1 MEENNDIQQWFCL
14 GCTSPQRELKVRD
27 DVRRYG
33 LEAFVPLKYE
43 VKRLRRQEQRT
54 LVPAISGLMFAKGTL
69 DEVKEYISHAHYT
82 VYIRKSTF
90 SNKEDYLTIPT
101 RAMEDFI
108 AVTVD
113 HEAHISYFRP
123 EEIKLQAGDKIR
135 VKGGIYDGK
144 EGIIMRIKGKRNKH
158 LVVQIPGLLVAAVEM
173 TPELIELSSSAAPAG
188 GRSAKS
194 VRGQVPDSTSN
205 AKSVRGQVPGSTSN
219 AGSARYLSPDRFGD
233 ASEDIAEEK
242 PSKNID
248 GDKKYLYDTAHRLL
262 FEITNKYK
270 EDQEY
275 YLLMN
280 ELKRC
285 RARLITFKG
294 FTPSTEAE
302 LALPMY
308 MAAVLLDEEVAEA
321 KERLEKAIAR
331 LKDSSKL
338 KAKCLEMM
346 SALDSA
352 PADSVRGQV
361 PDSRY
366 LTARATPVLS
376 GTCPLT
382 ESTELTTKHYNKHIK
397 F

>member
-173 TPELIELSSSAAPAG
+173 TPELIELSASAG

-194 VRGQVPDSTSN
+194 VS
-205 AKSVRGQVPGSTSN
+205 SVRGQVPGSPNNPAS
-219 AGSARYLSPDRFGD
+219 SARYLSPDRIGSAGD
-233 ASEDIAEEK
+233 TSEDIAEEK

-308 MAAVLLDEEVAEA
+308 MAAVLLDEDIPEA

-346 SALDSA
+346 SALESFA
-352 PADSVRGQV
+352 GAADAANSVRGQV
-361 PDSRY
+361 PDSTSNAGSVRY
-366 LTARATPVLS
+366 LSPDRIDRPSPGRTDD
-376 GTCPLT
+376 
-382 ESTELTTKHYNKHIK
+382 KN
-397 F
+397 

>member
-173 TPELIELSSSAAPAG
+173 TPELIELSVSAG
-188 GRSAKS
+188 GRSA
-194 VRGQVPDSTSN
+194 
-205 AKSVRGQVPGSTSN
+205 
-219 AGSARYLSPDRFGD
+219 GSAGD

-308 MAAVLLDEEVAEA
+308 MAAVLLGEDIPEA

-346 SALDSA
+346 SALDNET
-352 PADSVRGQV
+352 
-361 PDSRY
+361 
-366 LTARATPVLS
+366 L
-376 GTCPLT
+376 
-382 ESTELTTKHYNKHIK
+382 
-397 F
+397 